1 MYISYTPAPQPSVFM
16 VSFTYLPLTFD
27 FVSYTDDEEEG
38 DWCSARLGTH
48 LVMVMFIVNLLGS
61 VLVLLRLIHSLR

>member
-1 MYISYTPAPQPSVFM
+1 MYISYIPAPQPSVFM

-38 DWCSARLGTH
+38 DSY
-48 LVMVMFIVNLLGS
+48 
-61 VLVLLRLIHSLR
+61 SLSTYVSHELPSEEYSIL